1 MKITTWMFLAC
12 WLFVLPLTAQDFGST
27 YRYKVDLNAIDNDE
41 VKVELLVPQNIVDD
55 EMTFLFPRIIPGT
68 YEVHNFGRFVNQL
81 KAFDRRGNELK
92 VERKDRNTWLIKK
105 AKRLEKITY
114 MVEDTWDSEQQNTVF
129 EPAGT
134 NITDNQHFVIN
145 HNGFFGFF
153 EGYEKLAF
161 RLEIDRPASFYGS
174 TSMNPIG
181 GDFDTD
187 IFEAKDYHR
196 LVDAPIMY
204 CPPDTARFSIGYGEI
219 LISVYSPN
227 GKVKATDIK
236 EQIAPILNAQ
246 REYLGGILPVEKY
259 AFLINLSPMGYP
271 SGSVGA
277 LEHSRSSFFCLTE
290 DKPDRIAKIVK
301 DISSHEF
308 FHIVTPLFIHSEEI
322 HYFDFTNP
330 EMSKHLWLYEGVTE
344 YAAKHVQ
351 VKYGLYS
358 LNTFLDE
365 LGKKVRTSYKYKD
378 GYSLVEMSENCLQ
391 EEYLKE
397 YNNIYQKGAM
407 TAMCLDLQLLISSN
421 GEYDLQ
427 SLMRDLSQEYGID
440 KPFEDDKLFDKIVAL
455 TYPSVN
461 EFIEK
466 HIKGIERIPYDD
478 FVNPFG
484 INYFEK
490 ANVMEVSALGGI
502 ENRALRRDSLGRFY
516 VSVYDRMDEFG
527 TDHIGF
533 QKGDVILEWNGKPF
547 TPANISAILISY
559 LNGVKVGDPLSV
571 LVEREVDGEKTEVL
585 LETVVVR
592 IELEQEHVFKLNPE
606 ATEQQIQL
614 REKWLGDYFV
624 EE

>member
-1 MKITTWMFLAC
+1 M
-12 WLFVLPLTAQDFGST
+12 AQDFGST
-27 YRYKVDLNAIDNDE
+27 YRYKIDLNAVDNDE
-41 VKVELLVPQNIVDD
+41 IKVELDVPVNITAD

-81 KAFDRRGNELK
+81 KAYDKRGNELE
-92 VERKDRNTWLIKK
+92 VDRKDRNTWVIKS

-114 MVEDTWDSEQQNTVF
+114 MVEDTWDSEQQNVVF

-134 NITDNQHFVIN
+134 NIMAKQHFVLN

-153 EGYEKLAF
+153 KGYEKLPF
-161 RLEIDRPASFYGS
+161 RIEIDRPANFYGS
-174 TSMNPIG
+174 TSMTAVD

-187 IFEAKDYHR
+187 IFEAEDYHR
-196 LVDAPIMY
+196 LIDAPIMY
-204 CPPDTARFSIGYGEI
+204 CPPDTVSFSIGYGEI
-219 LISVYSPN
+219 LISVFSPN
-227 GKVKATDIK
+227 GKVKAKDIEK
-236 EQIAPILNAQ
+236 QIRPILDAQ

-259 AFLINLSPMGYP
+259 AFIISLSPKGYP

-322 HYFDFTNP
+322 HYFDFMDP
-330 EMSKHLWLYEGVTE
+330 KMSKHLWLYEGVTE

-407 TAMCLDLQLLISSN
+407 TAMCLDLQLLISSE

-455 TYPSVN
+455 TYPAVG
-461 EFIEK
+461 EFIDK
-466 HIKGIERIPYDD
+466 HIKGIDRIPYDD
-478 FVNPFG
+478 FVSPFG
-484 INYFEK
+484 INYYEEAK
-490 ANVMEVSALGGI
+490 VLEVSALGGI

-516 VSVYDRMDEFG
+516 VSVFDRLDEFG
-527 TDHIGF
+527 TDYIGF
-533 QKGDVILEWNGKPF
+533 QEGDVILEWNGKPF
-547 TPANISAILISY
+547 IPANISSILITY
-559 LNGVKVGDPLSV
+559 LNGVKVGDDLTV
-571 LVEREVDGEKTEVL
+571 LVEREVDGEKKEVAL
-585 LETVVVR
+585 NTTVAR
-592 IELEQEHVFKLNPE
+592 IELNQKHVFKLNPE
-606 ATEQQIQL
+606 ATDEQVQL
-614 REKWLGDYFV
+614 REKWLGDYFM